1 MFVVP
6 IFPRAAVVGL
16 TTSRPVAGCIPTS
29 RQVAVGI
36 ATSRPIAII
45 SRLIRN
51 RGAMT
56 LIRGPRRWFKN
67 GCWDLCWLRWNCLCG
82 FRWNFIAVGCIAR
95 WRRRFWPG
103 RRINR
108 WRPRPWRRSL
118 VLRRCCF
125 WLWCFWPIT
134 ATAPRGMVT
143 AVATVAATAAGI
155 TTRIV
160 ATATAGL
167 SLPTLLTFAAFPSY
181 RIHSRNWFAPCEL
194 VPANWF
200 APWPRE
206 DLPRFSIILHAE
218 SKSLSVLISDEDP
231 LPHWQHSSLPR
242 VLARPLEV

>member
-1 MFVVP
+1 
-6 IFPRAAVVGL
+6 
-16 TTSRPVAGCIPTS
+16 
-29 RQVAVGI
+29 
-36 ATSRPIAII
+36 
-45 SRLIRN
+45 
-51 RGAMT
+51 MT
-56 LIRGPRRWFKN
+56 LIRGPRRCFRN

-82 FRWNFIAVGCIAR
+82 FWWNFIAVGCIPR

-118 VLRRCCF
+118 VLRRWPRPWMRSLGLRRWCF

-134 ATAPRGMVT
+134 AAAPRGMVT
-143 AVATVAATAAGI
+143 AVATVAATATGI

-167 SLPTLLTFAAFPSY
+167 LLPTLLTFVAYHPSY
-181 RIHSRNWFAPCEL
+181 RIHSRPLGRWLGRLP
-194 VPANWF
+194 PANWF
-200 APWPRE
+200 APWPRV

-218 SKSLSVLISDEDP
+218 SKSLSVTSDEDP
-231 LPHWQHSSLPR
+231 LPHWQHSSPPR